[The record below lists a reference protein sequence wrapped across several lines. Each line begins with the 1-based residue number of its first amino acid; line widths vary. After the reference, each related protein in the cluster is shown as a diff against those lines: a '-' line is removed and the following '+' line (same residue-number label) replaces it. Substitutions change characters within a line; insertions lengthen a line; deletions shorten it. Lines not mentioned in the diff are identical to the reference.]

1 MSRKKQNLENKDFE
15 ESAQEADT
23 NLLLEFW
30 GFLKESKKWWLVP
43 ILIALALVGAL
54 VLLGGTGAAPFIYSL
69 F

>member
-15 ESAQEADT
+15 ESAQEADN

>member
-23 NLLLEFW
+23 SLLLEFW

>member
-1 MSRKKQNLENKDFE
+1 MSPKKQNPENKDFE
-15 ESAQEADT
+15 QSAQQADT

>member
-1 MSRKKQNLENKDFE
+1 MSRKKQNQDNKNFE
-15 ESAQEADT
+15 LSAQEADT
-23 NLLLEFW
+23 KILLEFW

-43 ILIALALVGAL
+43 ILIALGLVGAL